1 VAFGPLFPGQGMTE
15 HAPDEFIDVDSLL
28 KATRIYAYAM
38 AELLKG

>member
-1 VAFGPLFPGQGMTE
+1 MTE